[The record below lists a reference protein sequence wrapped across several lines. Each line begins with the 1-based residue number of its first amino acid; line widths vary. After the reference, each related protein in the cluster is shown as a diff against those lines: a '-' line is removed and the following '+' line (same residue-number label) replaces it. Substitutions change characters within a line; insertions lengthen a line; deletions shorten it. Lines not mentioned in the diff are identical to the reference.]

1 MKRITAIGDQKGVAA
16 VEFAIILVFFLAI
29 FVFGMIDISVLLY
42 NQNVITNASREGARA
57 RTTGATNIQQIVEDY
72 CRNNLYNL
80 GGPDAFDF
88 NNGINGVA
96 VSGPDGQNH
105 VTVTVTYQYDFLFA
119 SFLGLNNK
127 IMTAKT
133 VMRMEE

>member
-80 GGPDAFDF
+80 GGPNAFDWT
-88 NNGINGVA
+88 NGSA

-105 VTVTVTYQYDFLFA
+105 VTVTVKYRYDFLFA
-119 SFLGLNNK
+119 SFLGFNNK
-127 IMTAKT
+127 IMTAQT

>member
-1 MKRITAIGDQKGVAA
+1 VKKITAIGDQKGVAA
-16 VEFAIILVFFLAI
+16 VEFAIILFFFLAI

-80 GGPDAFDF
+80 GGPNAFDWTY
-88 NNGINGVA
+88 GSA

-105 VTVTVTYQYDFLFA
+105 VTVTVKYRYDFLFA
-119 SFLGLNNK
+119 SFLGFNNK